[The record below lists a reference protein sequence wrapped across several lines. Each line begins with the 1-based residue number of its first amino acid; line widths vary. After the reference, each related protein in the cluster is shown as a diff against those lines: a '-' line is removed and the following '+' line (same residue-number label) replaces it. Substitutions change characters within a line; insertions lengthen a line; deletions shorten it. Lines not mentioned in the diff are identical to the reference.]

1 MTEKRTMLWMLVS
14 GMFISATTPLCHA
27 QDTGRLPD
35 VNPPPVKVSPALMPA
50 NITAPPPRPLAE
62 QPERKVSPHPW
73 YWRLLE
79 GVAISAAQ
87 YNTEKNDDGRPH
99 TFGNPR

>member
-1 MTEKRTMLWMLVS
+1 MTEKRTMLWLLVS

-27 QDTGRLPD
+27 HDTGSLSD
-35 VNPPPVKVSPALMPA
+35 INPPPAMVSPALVPA
-50 NITAPPPRPLAE
+50 NITAPPPRPLEE
-62 QPERKVSPHPW
+62 QPGTKVSERSR

-99 TFGNPR
+99 PFGNPH